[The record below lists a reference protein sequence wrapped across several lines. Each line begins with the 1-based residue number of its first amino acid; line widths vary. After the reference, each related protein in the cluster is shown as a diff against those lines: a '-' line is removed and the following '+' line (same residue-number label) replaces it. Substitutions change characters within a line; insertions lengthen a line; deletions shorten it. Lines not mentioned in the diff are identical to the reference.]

1 MANEVLH
8 IADWWNKDDQEQSG
22 DKLSISMQQNASKMF
37 GELTA
42 LTALDAITIADE
54 WCDLV
59 V

>member
-1 MANEVLH
+1 MH
-8 IADWWNKDDQEQSG
+8 QEQSD
-22 DKLSISMQQNASKMF
+22 DKLSISMQQNDSKMF
-37 GELTA
+37 GELTG